1 MTGRGLVPL
10 LVIAACSAPPPP
22 PGKVPARD
30 AQASHEPTSAPS
42 EGQRLLGRMAGTFTV
57 TKTFH
62 PRDGGAPT
70 VTHGTCEQRLVHGGR
85 FLRSD
90 FTFDS
95 DAGPVTGTGVIGYDG
110 QSGRFTSFWYD
121 ARSTRTSIRLSEPG
135 FDGTRIVLWSQTLP
149 GDSNPRRS
157 RTESVLVDG
166 DRVLQHRQWN
176 VAADGTERLVMAMD
190 FVRTD
195 AR

>member
-121 ARSTRTSIRLSEPG
+121 ARSTRTSAPAARHASAQRKEISASARS
-135 FDGTRIVLWSQTLP
+135 S
-149 GDSNPRRS
+149 RRTNS
-157 RTESVLVDG
+157 SV
-166 DRVLQHRQWN
+166 
-176 VAADGTERLVMAMD
+176 VMMGK
-190 FVRTD
+190 RRMTP
-195 AR
+195 